1 MSRHSQWT
9 EWIKFFLKG
18 VIVQSQKAT
27 GNIKKIMAL
36 KSDYAQKL
44 RRNKTSVNAVRLT
57 ESLFANPAVTVTSAA
72 SELGVTYRS
81 AKNII
86 DQLVGFGILRELGAR
101 KRNRIYV
108 AQDIVNLFETP

>member
-1 MSRHSQWT
+1 M
-9 EWIKFFLKG
+9 
-18 VIVQSQKAT
+18 QSQKAT
-27 GNIKKIMAL
+27 DSIKKIMAL
-36 KSDYAQKL
+36 KSDYSQKL

-86 DQLVGFGILRELGAR
+86 DQLVGFGILMELGAR